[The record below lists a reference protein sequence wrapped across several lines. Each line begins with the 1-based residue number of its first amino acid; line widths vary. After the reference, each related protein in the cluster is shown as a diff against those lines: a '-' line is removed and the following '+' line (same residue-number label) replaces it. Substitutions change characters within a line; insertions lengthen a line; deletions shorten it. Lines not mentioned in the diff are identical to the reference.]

1 MRVQDIMSSPVVT
14 VSSTTGIKEAAELLV
29 EHGFSALPV
38 VDRGR
43 LVGIVTEAD
52 LVAFESVPDP
62 RSHIIPLEADAGTVP
77 RTVAEVM
84 TPHVIALP
92 PEADAARAAQA
103 MLARGLRSIPVTEGE
118 RLVGIVTRRDLL
130 RVLARAD
137 DEIGRE
143 LAALLAEELPGEPVT
158 VTVADGVVTLAGQV
172 PDPHDRAVAEL
183 LARTVPGVVSVSVRW
198 A

>member
-29 EHGFSALPV
+29 GHGFSALPV

-52 LVAFESVPDP
+52 LVALESVPDP
-62 RSHIIPLEADAGTVP
+62 RSHIIPLEADAGT
-77 RTVAEVM
+77 
-84 TPHVIALP
+84 
-92 PEADAARAAQA
+92 AAQA